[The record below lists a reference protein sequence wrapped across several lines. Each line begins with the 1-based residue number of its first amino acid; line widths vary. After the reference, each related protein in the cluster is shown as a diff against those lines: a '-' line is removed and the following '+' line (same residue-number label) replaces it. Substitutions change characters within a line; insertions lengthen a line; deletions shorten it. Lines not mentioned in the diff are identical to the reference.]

1 VGLHKFKFWTAT
13 AVVIANMVGTGV
25 FTSLGFQLQGIRSVF
40 VLLML
45 WVIGGLAALC
55 GAMSYAELGAA
66 LPRSGGEYNFLSRI
80 YHPAAGFVSGWMSAL
95 IGFAA
100 PIALAAITFGTYFV
114 SVFPNAG
121 QNAWIIKVLAS
132 GLIIVMT
139 LIHTTNHTN
148 SGRTQIIFTALK
160 VVLICAFVLGALMLA
175 PVQQNIKILPL
186 PGDGK
191 LMLSGTFAVSL
202 IYVSYAYTGWNAA
215 TYLSGEVENP
225 QKILPIVLFVG
236 TFVVMVLYVALN
248 YMFLKIAPM
257 DAMVGKLEIGYIA
270 AEHAFG
276 ATGARFTGIVL
287 ALLLVSTVSAMV
299 IAGPRVLYMIGED
312 FTMLGRLA
320 KTNKDGIPVNAIWAQ
335 SIITLVFILT
345 SSFESI
351 LVFSGMLLAL
361 NSFAAILGLFVLRWR
376 QPELQRPYR
385 VFAYPLTPL
394 IYLLLT
400 GFTLIYVGISRP
412 VEALFAL
419 GVIGSGLAFYAF
431 AKWMGRRNDPAP
443 S

>member
-1 VGLHKFKFWTAT
+1 MGVSLSKYRFWTAT
-13 AVVIANMVGTGV
+13 AVVIANMIGTGV
-25 FTSLGFQLQGIRSVF
+25 FTSLGFQLQDIRSPF

-45 WVIGGLAALC
+45 WVVGGLAALC

-121 QNAWIIKVLAS
+121 NQDWIIKALAVA
-132 GLIIVMT
+132 LVVIMTIV
-139 LIHTTNHTN
+139 HTTNHNN
-148 SGRTQIIFTALK
+148 SGRTQVVFTAMKIGL
-160 VVLICAFVLGALMLA
+160 VCAFVIGALMLA
-175 PVQQNIKILPL
+175 PDQQAIHILPK
-186 PGDGK
+186 PGDGT

-225 QKILPIVLFVG
+225 QKVLPFVLFAG
-236 TFVVMVLYVALN
+236 TFVVMILYVALN
-248 YMFLKIAPM
+248 YMFLKVAPM
-257 DAMVGKLEIGYIA
+257 DAMVGKLEIGYIVA
-270 AEHAFG
+270 DHAFG

-287 ALLLVSTVSAMV
+287 ALLLISTVSAMV
-299 IAGPRVLYMIGED
+299 IAGPRVLHMIGED
-312 FTMLGRLA
+312 ISMLGFLA
-320 KTNKDGIPVNAIWAQ
+320 KTNQDGIPVAAVWGQ
-335 SIITLVFILT
+335 SILTLVFIIT

-361 NSFAAILGLFVLRWR
+361 NSFVAILGLFVLRWR
-376 QPELQRPYR
+376 QPDLERPYK
-385 VFAYPLTPL
+385 VLAYPLTPL
-394 IYLLLT
+394 VYLVLT
-400 GFTLIYVGISRP
+400 GFTLLYVGINRP
-412 VEALFAL
+412 IEALFAL
-419 GVIGSGLAFYAF
+419 GIIISGLAFYAF
-431 AKWMGRRNDPAP
+431 ATVVGRRQT
-443 S
+443 